1 MAFCGKC
8 GTMVADNTAFC
19 PACGAPMQVDGPAPV
34 QAAPAPQ
41 AAPVQPIQPVQ
52 AAPAYTAP
60 AYTAPAAPPA
70 GPVPGAQQPMAAQP
84 AYQQQVMYQPPVMP
98 GAAPGSPEADAQAN
112 KAMGVLAYLGILFL
126 VPIFSAKDSPFAR
139 FHANQGLVLCIFEV
153 GYFIVYMILSAILT
167 ALMFTSTAGFTIF
180 GLLITLLGLLALIF
194 PVFAIIGIINAVGG
208 KCKPLPVIGNIKL
221 LK

>member
-8 GTMVADNTAFC
+8 GNQVADNTAFC
-19 PACGAPMQVDGPAPV
+19 PTCGAPMQAGGPSPV
-34 QAAPAPQ
+34 QTAP
-41 AAPVQPIQPVQ
+41 AAPVQPAPVQ
-52 AAPAYTAP
+52 PAPAAPSFAAPAAP
-60 AYTAPAAPPA
+60 YTAPAAPM
-70 GPVPGAQQPMAAQP
+70 PGAQQPMTQP
-84 AYQQQVMYQPPVMP
+84 VYQQQPGMYQPPVMP

-112 KAMGVLAYLGILFL
+112 KAMGVLAYIGILFL
-126 VPIFSAKDSPFAR
+126 VPLFSAKDSPFAR

-194 PVFAIIGIINAVGG
+194 PVFAIIGIVNAVGG